1 MMLLYLSS
9 NDHINLLDF
18 LNDEH
23 GIIIKKL
30 SGTFS
35 LRQFIISDLRSLEH
49 FQYMV
54 IDLKAIKDS
63 NSDVMEA
70 VNAYKKMFTSRLIF
84 YIDDIKAH
92 HELVLK
98 LIENGIFNIVTAT
111 DIEAIRTEFL
121 KSVSDLGISKRD
133 IMLKLAP
140 EDFSFNTSVES
151 YRFSKKEIK
160 IAVTGLQHRVGTTTM
175 AINLANYLSNIG
187 AKSCYVEANDHD
199 HLSKLPAFY
208 QGMTV
213 KEDVILHNGVKYLS
227 LHSECHDEF
236 DFIIYDMGVVNNKII
251 GVIRNN
257 CDTAI
262 LCLTGKPYETGD
274 IERHKNLLDNTSV
287 NTIFSFVAESD
298 QHKYLHFYKDIHFS
312 NYTPNYIDGDA
323 NESIWLSVIKPFIK
337 NLEVKDE

>member
-35 LRQFIISDLRSLEH
+35 LRQFVLGDLRSLNH
-49 FQYMV
+49 FKYMV
-54 IDLKAIKDS
+54 IDLNAVKDS
-63 NSDVMEA
+63 NSDIMEA

-84 YIDDIKAH
+84 YIQDMKGH
-92 HELVLK
+92 HDLVHK

-111 DIEAIRTEFL
+111 DIEAIKSEFL

-133 IMLKLAP
+133 IILKLTP
-140 EDFSFNTSVES
+140 EEFALNSSVDS
-151 YRFSKKEIK
+151 YEFSKKEIK
-160 IAVTGLQHRVGTTTM
+160 IAVTGMQHRVGTSTM

-187 AKSCYVEANDHD
+187 AKVCYVEANEHD

-213 KEDVILHNGVKYLS
+213 KVDVILYNGVKYLS
-227 LHSECHDEF
+227 LHSECNDEF
-236 DFIIYDMGVVNNKII
+236 DFIIYDMGVIESRII
-251 GVIRNN
+251 SAIRKN
-257 CDTAI
+257 CDVAI
-262 LCLTGKPYETGD
+262 LCATGKPYEVSD
-274 IERHKNLLDNTSV
+274 IEKHKNLLDTTSL
-287 NTIFSFVAESD
+287 NIIFSFVAESD
-298 QHKYLHFYKDIHFS
+298 QHKYLKLHKDIHFS
-312 NYTPNYIDGDA
+312 NYTPNYFDADA

-337 NLEVKDE
+337 KSEVKHE

>member
-35 LRQFIISDLRSLEH
+35 LIQFVIGDLRSLNH

-54 IDLKAIKDS
+54 IDLNAIKDS
-63 NSDVMEA
+63 NSDIMEA

-84 YIDDIKAH
+84 YIEDIKTH
-92 HELVLK
+92 HDLVLK

-111 DIEAIRTEFL
+111 DVETIKTEFL
-121 KSVSDLGISKRD
+121 NSVSDLGISKRD
-133 IMLKLAP
+133 IMLKFAP
-140 EDFSFNTSVES
+140 DDFSFNTSVEA

-160 IAVTGLQHRVGTTTM
+160 IAVTGVQDRVGTTTM
-175 AINLANYLSNIG
+175 AINLTNYLANIG
-187 AKSCYVEANDHD
+187 AKVCYVEANEHN

-208 QGMTV
+208 QGMTM
-213 KEDVILHNGVKYLS
+213 KDDVILYDGVKYLS

-257 CDTAI
+257 CDAAI
-262 LCLTGKPYETGD
+262 LCATGKPYEFND
-274 IERHKNLLDNTSV
+274 IEKHKNLLDTTSLNTV
-287 NTIFSFVAESD
+287 FSFVAESD
-298 QHKYLHFYKDIHFS
+298 KHKYLKLYKDIHFS
-312 NYTPNYIDGDA
+312 NYTPNYFDGDI
-323 NESIWLSVIKPFIK
+323 NESTWSSVIKPFIK
-337 NLEVKDE
+337 NSEVKYE

>member
-35 LRQFIISDLRSLEH
+35 LKQFVLGDLRSLNH

-54 IDLKAIKDS
+54 IDLNAIKDS
-63 NSDVMEA
+63 NSDIMEA

-84 YIDDIKAH
+84 YIEDMKGH
-92 HELVLK
+92 HNLVHK

-111 DIEAIRTEFL
+111 DVEAIKAEFL
-121 KSVSDLGISKRD
+121 KSVSDLGMSKRD
-133 IMLKLAP
+133 IILKLAP
-140 EDFSFNTSVES
+140 NDFSFKTSAEM
-151 YRFSKKEIK
+151 YKFSKKEIK
-160 IAVTGLQHRVGTTTM
+160 IAVTGVQHRVGTTTM
-175 AINLANYLSNIG
+175 AINLSNYLSSIG
-187 AKSCYVEANDHD
+187 AKVCYVEANEHD

-213 KEDVILHNGVKYLS
+213 KEDVILYNGVKYLS

-236 DFIIYDMGVVNNKII
+236 DFIIYDMGVIENRII
-251 GVIRNN
+251 SAITKN
-257 CDTAI
+257 CDAAI
-262 LCLTGKPYETGD
+262 ICATGKPYEVND
-274 IERHKNLLDNTSV
+274 IEKHKSLLDKTSFNTV
-287 NTIFSFVAESD
+287 FSFVAESD
-298 QHKYLHFYKDIHFS
+298 QHKYLKLHKDIHFS
-312 NYTPNYIDGDA
+312 NYTPNYFDGDI
-323 NESIWLSVIKPFIK
+323 NESIWAAVIKPFI
-337 NLEVKDE
+337 

>member
-35 LRQFIISDLRSLEH
+35 LRQFVLGDLRSLNH
-49 FQYMV
+49 FHYMV
-54 IDLKAIKDS
+54 IDLNAIKDS
-63 NSDVMEA
+63 NSDIMEA

-84 YIDDIKAH
+84 YIEDMKVHCD
-92 HELVLK
+92 LVHK

-111 DIEAIRTEFL
+111 DIEVLKEELL
-121 KSVSDLGISKRD
+121 KSISDLGISKREV
-133 IMLKLAP
+133 MLKLNPNEA
-140 EDFSFNTSVES
+140 SFNTTLHAHE
-151 YRFSKKEIK
+151 FSKKEIK
-160 IAVTGLQHRVGTTTM
+160 IAVTGVQHRVGTTTM
-175 AINLANYLSNIG
+175 AINLSNYLSSIG
-187 AKSCYVEANDHD
+187 AKVCYVEANEHD

-213 KEDVILHNGVKYLS
+213 KDDVILYNGVKYLS

-236 DFIIYDMGVVNNKII
+236 DFIIYDMGVINSKII
-251 GVIRNN
+251 GAIRNN
-257 CDTAI
+257 CDAAV
-262 LCLTGKPYETGD
+262 LCATGKPYEMND
-274 IERHKNLLDNTSV
+274 IKKHKSLLDKTSFNTV
-287 NTIFSFVAESD
+287 FSFVAEPD
-298 QHKYLHFYKDIHFS
+298 QHKYLKLHKDIHFL
-312 NYTPNYIDGDA
+312 NYTPNYFDGDI

-337 NLEVKDE
+337 NSEVEYE